1 MVVSDNPFRAK
12 VPIYLFVFQYY
23 VVNAGKY
30 WKTLDET
37 EDWQEMGIYKARY
50 LLHSQNLHFLLEVRY
65 GTKYSRMDQ
74 VKFVEDN
81 L

>member
-30 WKTLDET
+30 WKTLNET
-37 EDWQEMGIYKARY
+37 EDLAGNGYIQGKISFA
-50 LLHSQNLHFLLEVRY
+50 FP
-65 GTKYSRMDQ
+65 
-74 VKFVEDN
+74 KFTFFTGS
-81 L
+81 